1 MDGWLIA
8 FTGITALAVVLQ
20 MLILAGMYFSI
31 RKSTERMTQIA
42 EDLHRKMSPILA
54 SLTEL
59 MEDTQPRLSAIVAN
73 AAEISEIA
81 RSQANKVDRVFTE
94 AVDRLRLQVIRA
106 DQILTG
112 TLESI
117 EEAGAQ
123 FRKSVWEPVQ
133 QVTALLKGIKTG
145 LEFFRSKKANPGE
158 QRPRTRD
165 EEELFI

>member
-1 MDGWLIA
+1 MESWMPFFVGV
-8 FTGITALAVVLQ
+8 TAAAVVLQ
-20 MLILAGMYFSI
+20 MLILAMMYLSI
-31 RKSTERMTQIA
+31 RKSTERMTRIA
-42 EDLHRKMSPILA
+42 EDLQQKMGPILTR
-54 SLTEL
+54 LQVL
-59 MEDTQPRLSAIVAN
+59 MEDTQPRLTAIVSN

-81 RSQANKVDRVFTE
+81 RSQAHKVDRVFSE

-145 LEFFRSKKANPGE
+145 LEFFRGQKHGPAERS
-158 QRPRTRD
+158 RTRD

>member
-1 MDGWLIA
+1 MESWMPFFVGV
-8 FTGITALAVVLQ
+8 TALAVVLQ
-20 MLILAGMYFSI
+20 MAILAMMYFSI

-42 EDLHRKMSPILA
+42 EDLQRKMAPILV
-54 SLTEL
+54 SLQVL
-59 MEDTQPRLSAIVAN
+59 MEDTQPRLTAIVAN

-81 RSQANKVDRVFTE
+81 RSQAHKVDRVFSE

-117 EEAGAQ
+117 EEAGSQ

-145 LEFFRSKKANPGE
+145 LEFFRSKKSHSGE
-158 QRPRTRD
+158 GTKTRD

>member
-1 MDGWLIA
+1 METWLPI
-8 FTGITALAVVLQ
+8 FIGVTALAVVLQ

-42 EDLHRKMSPILA
+42 EDLQRKMAPILA

-81 RSQANKVDRVFTE
+81 RSQANKVDRVFSE

-145 LEFFRSKKANPGE
+145 LEFFRSKKQNPGE
-158 QRPRTRD
+158 RPRTRD